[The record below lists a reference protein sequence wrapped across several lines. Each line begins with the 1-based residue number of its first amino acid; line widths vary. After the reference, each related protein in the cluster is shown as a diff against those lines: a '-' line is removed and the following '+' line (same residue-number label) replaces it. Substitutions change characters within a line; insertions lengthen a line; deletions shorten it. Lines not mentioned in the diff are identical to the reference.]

1 MKRALLTIAA
11 SLLLLSIQGVAQQKA
26 KQYSDLK
33 FRVVKKHNGKPVRN
47 ASVVLHLV
55 NAKGEQAKG
64 GYQLKTATDGTT
76 SFDSAPYGMLRV
88 QVIATGFQTF
98 GDDFEINQPTHEFV
112 IQMNRPQEQHSIYE
126 KKTEEKKA
134 EEKPKP

>member
-1 MKRALLTIAA
+1 MIGVGLLVLCGAA
-11 SLLLLSIQGVAQQKA
+11 AAQQKA

-33 FRVVKKHNGKPVRN
+33 IKVVKKHNGKPIRN

-55 NAKGEQAKG
+55 NEKGEQQKG

-76 SFDSAPYGMLRV
+76 SFDSAPYGKLRV

-98 GDDFEINQPTHEFV
+98 GQDYDISQPLHELV
-112 IQMNRPQEQHSIYE
+112 IEMNRPKEQYSVYETKPDE
-126 KKTEEKKA
+126 KKPEEKK
-134 EEKPKP
+134 KQ